1 MTQSPGEPLSR
12 RRFVH
17 LAAVGATVLA
27 GGSLAA
33 LSSCDNSST
42 GPGGEGD
49 PTRTPLLMPGTLAV
63 TGGSLI
69 AAPGTARISRTESS
83 AAWLFEGG
91 LPGPTI
97 RARPGELARIQLQN
111 GLPEPTIVHWHG
123 VLVPA
128 SMDGHPRQAIGPGA
142 SYDYEYPIVQR
153 AGTFWYHP
161 HAHHLTAGQVHRG
174 LAGFFIIEDDEEDAL
189 GLPTGDREILLL
201 LQDRQGDAAAFEYSP
216 DAADLVSGMLRDTP
230 FGNGLRRPTLQV
242 SGERYRFRILN
253 ASHAR
258 IYRLGLSN
266 GGALTVI
273 GNDGGLLPSPVQV
286 DSVFLGVGERAD
298 VLIDFAPYAAGTRL
312 TLKSLPFTVE
322 FSPAARYPQG
332 LEMDLL
338 ELVRTDA
345 TGPGDSPLPAVL
357 SSIPP
362 LLSGGA
368 PDRHFVFQST
378 GVGDMHLIN
387 GLTFDMD
394 RVDEQ
399 IPLGQVERWAFF
411 NDSTL
416 PHPVHLHGTH
426 FQVESR
432 TGGRNL
438 VYPYEAGWKD
448 TVLVMPLETVAVLV
462 RFDRYPGVFPLHCHN
477 LQHEDM
483 GMMLN
488 VEVV

>member
-1 MTQSPGEPLSR
+1 LTDSYGEPISR

-17 LAAVGATVLA
+17 LAAVGATALA
-27 GGSLAA
+27 GGSLAV

-42 GPGGEGD
+42 GPSDGD
-49 PTRTPLLMPGTLAV
+49 PTRTPLLMPGTLAA
-63 TGGSLI
+63 TGASLI
-69 AAPGTARISRTESS
+69 AAPGTATISRTESS
-83 AAWLFEGG
+83 AAWLFEGR

-97 RARPGELARIQLQN
+97 RARQGEQARIRLQN

-142 SYDYEYPIVQR
+142 SYDYEFPVVQR

-161 HAHHLTAGQVHRG
+161 HPHHLTAAQIHRG
-174 LAGFFIIEDDEEDAL
+174 LAGFFIIGDAEEDAL
-189 GLPTGDREILLL
+189 GLPAGEREILLL
-201 LQDRQGDAAAFEYSP
+201 LQDREGDAAGAFDYSP

-242 SGERYRFRILN
+242 SGRRYRFRILN

-298 VLIDFAPYAAGTRL
+298 VLIDLAPYPAGSRL
-312 TLKSLPFTVE
+312 MLKSLPFTVE

-338 ELVRTDA
+338 ELVRTEA

-357 SSIPP
+357 SGVPA
-362 LLSGGA
+362 LVNGGA

-378 GVGDMHLIN
+378 GAGNMHLIN

-399 IPLGQVERWAFF
+399 IPLGQVERWVFS
-411 NDSTL
+411 NESTL

-448 TVLVMPLETVAVLV
+448 TVLLMPLETVAVLL
-462 RFDRYPGVFPLHCHN
+462 RFDQPGIFLLHCHN